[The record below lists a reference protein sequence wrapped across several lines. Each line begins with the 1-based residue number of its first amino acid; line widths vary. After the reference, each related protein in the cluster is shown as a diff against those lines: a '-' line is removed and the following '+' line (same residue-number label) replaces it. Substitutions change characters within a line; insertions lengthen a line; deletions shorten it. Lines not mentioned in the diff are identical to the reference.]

1 MAVGCWW
8 MISVSSGGWR
18 RNIIGWID
26 NPWDAIAFDESGEG
40 GGVKI
45 NLRSSCRAAAIQ
57 LVLITEI
64 ESESNPG
71 VNAG

>member
-1 MAVGCWW
+1 MPSHL
-8 MISVSSGGWR
+8 MSL
-18 RNIIGWID
+18 
-26 NPWDAIAFDESGEG
+26 EKG